1 MMEQPETTG
10 QRIRDAREHHGYT
23 LRELGFAVGVKYQA
37 VQQWEKDVTLPATK
51 QLPAIED
58 ALELEPGTL
67 SRWVRQSP
75 IYLATLT
82 SAPNGATPGLR
93 SEVVAITDLL
103 AQLDHLKLAC

>member
-1 MMEQPETTG
+1 MMEHPETTG
-10 QRIRDAREHHGYT
+10 QRIRNAREHHSYT
-23 LRELGFAVGVKYQA
+23 QRELALTVGVKYQA
-37 VQQWEKDVTLPATK
+37 VQQWEKDHTLPATR

-82 SAPNGATPGLR
+82 SAPNSATPGLR
-93 SEVVAITDLL
+93 SEVVTITDL
-103 AQLDHLKLAC
+103 LDHLKLAC